1 MPKVSGSWPRALRV
15 GDHARQRPRRH
26 HRIGDVAVGR
36 GRDRGIERG
45 RHGDGVA
52 VHAERERRDDRHLDV
67 AEAEARGDRDRR
79 DQVRGVEQA
88 DVELVA
94 HVRPGHLAHQL
105 DVETFG
111 RGEALVDRDDQRG
124 RVAERDEADAQAL
137 VAHLNSSAAVMTDC
151 ATSAIFL
158 FSFIAVL
165 RSSA

>member
-1 MPKVSGSWPRALRV
+1 MPKVSGSSPRALRFA
-15 GDHARQRPRRH
+15 DHAGERARRH

-36 GRDRGIERG
+36 GGKRCIERRRDR
-45 RHGDGVA
+45 DGVA
-52 VHAERERRDDRHLDV
+52 VHAEPERRHDRHLDV

-79 DQVRGVEQA
+79 DQMRGVEQA

-94 HVRPGHLAHQL
+94 HVRPRHFAHQL
-105 DVETFG
+105 DVEAFG

-151 ATSAIFL
+151 AISAIFL